1 MRKISLSPIIKLE
14 KKGGNFAFE
23 NHMPLN
29 VVNVKWL
36 QRKANLANYCIFVI
50 TEMYIKKNIK

>member
-1 MRKISLSPIIKLE
+1 MFKLIQQVYQYIKHIKQKKLRKISFSPIIKLE

-29 VVNVKWL
+29 VVNVK
-36 QRKANLANYCIFVI
+36 
-50 TEMYIKKNIK
+50 